1 MSRNP
6 SDISPTAHYTGLV
19 WARNGLSHP
28 ALETGAGRFMFYLF
42 KPVVAA
48 ARLAGMPPIDS
59 FLVTRHK
66 LIDLRLARAIESGA
80 VTQVIEI
87 AAGLSPRG
95 WRFTQRFGERLRYVE
110 ADLPGMAQRK
120 REALAG
126 MGPMTAGHQVVDIDA
141 LVEEGPM
148 SLAAIAASLDRE
160 QGLAI
165 VTEGLLNYFSESDV
179 RSMWSRFSRTLGQFR
194 RGMYWSDLF
203 LSSDMRDATSGPFL
217 SFLSV
222 FVRGRVHLHF
232 DSAAAAESAL
242 RESGFSAARLLDPGE
257 FQAALAD
264 VPGGVSRRV
273 RIVEASALGPRAG
286 KGEQGSPEYQSR

>member
-1 MSRNP
+1 MSRN
-6 SDISPTAHYTGLV
+6 SVYISPTAHYTGLV

-42 KPVVAA
+42 KPIVAA
-48 ARLAGMPPIDS
+48 ARIAALPPIDS
-59 FLVTRHK
+59 LLVTRHK
-66 LIDLRLARAIESGA
+66 LIDLRLAQAIESGA

-95 WRFTQRFGERLRYVE
+95 WRFTQRFGESLRYIE

-126 MGPMTAGHQVVDIDA
+126 MGPMSGGHRVVDIDA
-141 LVEEGPM
+141 LAEEGPM
-148 SLAAIAASLDRE
+148 SLASIAASLDRE

-179 RSMWSRFSRTLGQFR
+179 RSMWLRFSRTLGQFS

-203 LSSDMRDATSGPFL
+203 LSSDFEGGATGPFL
-217 SFLSV
+217 HFLSL

-232 DSAAAAESAL
+232 DAAATAESAL
-242 RESGFSAARLLDPGE
+242 RDCGFVAARLLDPGE
-257 FQAALAD
+257 FQASLPD

-273 RIVEASALGPRAG
+273 RIVEAST
-286 KGEQGSPEYQSR
+286 